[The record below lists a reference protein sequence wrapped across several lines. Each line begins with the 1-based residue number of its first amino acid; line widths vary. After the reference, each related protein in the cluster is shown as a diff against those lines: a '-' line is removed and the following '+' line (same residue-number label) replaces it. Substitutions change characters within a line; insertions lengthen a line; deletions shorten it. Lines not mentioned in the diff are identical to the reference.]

1 MSQRQVEADEP
12 VNAVEQG
19 SVEST
24 VVAEASQMLS
34 RRFGG
39 EPELS
44 DIESLSGSGNA
55 VVVRAR
61 TAPSAFFPYR
71 SVVIKYNPVTGHTI
85 DDAALLR
92 EVVAYQFTTSL
103 SEEVRPG
110 PVLLAHDVDK
120 RILVLSDAGDGD
132 TFADTL
138 ARSGEDERRD
148 LLRGLGSALGK
159 MHAGTASRK
168 EDYDALLNRQLR
180 HHPEYAEHQALR
192 DDSLQRSIL
201 IGAEILREAGLE
213 PSEHVLERA
222 REATKNLSSGR
233 NRAFTPFDLSPD
245 NIIVGETVTF
255 LDYEWAGFRNV
266 GFDVACVVAG
276 FPQFLFTRPITDDEA
291 EVFIHAWQRR
301 IVDVWPQLADEKTLH
316 ELIVACIIGWALSSV
331 TTMYAGGIE
340 GVVALAEG
348 NADVYHDPKRSLL
361 RPSDHGPFT
370 EDEVLIRRDLFET
383 FEALSRFAAQCQSDG
398 CDSVSEFGRQVAG
411 RLRES

>member
-1 MSQRQVEADEP
+1 
-12 VNAVEQG
+12 
-19 SVEST
+19 
-24 VVAEASQMLS
+24 MLS

-44 DIESLSGSGNA
+44 DIETLSGSGNA
-55 VVVRAR
+55 VVLRAR
-61 TAPSAFFPYR
+61 TTPSAFFPHR

-132 TFADTL
+132 TLADTL
-138 ARSGEDERRD
+138 TRSGEDERRD

-180 HHPEYAEHQALR
+180 KHPEYAEHQALR
-192 DDSLQRSIL
+192 DDSLQSSIL
-201 IGAEILREAGLE
+201 IGADILTEAGLE
-213 PSEHVLERA
+213 LPEHVLELA
-222 REATKNLSSGR
+222 RTATGNLSSGR
-233 NRAFTPFDLSPD
+233 IRAFTPFDLSPD
-245 NIIVGETVTF
+245 NIIVGQTLTF

-276 FPQFLFTRPITDDEA
+276 FPQFLFTRPISDDEA

-301 IVDVWPQLADEKTLH
+301 IVDVWPQLADEQTLH
-316 ELIVACIIGWALSSV
+316 ELLVACLIGWAFSSV

-340 GVVALAEG
+340 GVVALSEG
-348 NADVYHDPKRSLL
+348 NADINHDPQRSLL
-361 RPSDHGPFT
+361 RPSDRGPFT
-370 EDEVLIRRDLFET
+370 EDEHLIRRDLYET
-383 FEALSRFAAQCQSDG
+383 FEALSRFAALCPNDVCADVAEFSGRVAQRLQ
-398 CDSVSEFGRQVAG
+398 DS
-411 RLRES
+411 

>member
-1 MSQRQVEADEP
+1 M
-12 VNAVEQG
+12 NAVEQE
-19 SVEST
+19 SVKSS
-24 VVAEASQMLS
+24 VVEEASQMLS

-44 DIESLSGSGNA
+44 DIETLSGSGNA
-55 VVVRAR
+55 VVLRAR
-61 TAPSAFFPYR
+61 TTPSAFFPHR

-132 TFADTL
+132 TLADTL
-138 ARSGEDERRD
+138 TRSGEDERRD

-180 HHPEYAEHQALR
+180 KHPEYAEHQALR
-192 DDSLQRSIL
+192 DDSLQSSIL
-201 IGAEILREAGLE
+201 IGADILTEAGLE
-213 PSEHVLERA
+213 LPEHVLELA
-222 REATKNLSSGR
+222 RTATGNLSSGR
-233 NRAFTPFDLSPD
+233 IRAFTPFDLSPD
-245 NIIVGETVTF
+245 NIIVGQTLTF

-276 FPQFLFTRPITDDEA
+276 FPQFLFTRPISDDEA

-301 IVDVWPQLADEKTLH
+301 IVDVWPQLADEQTLH
-316 ELIVACIIGWALSSV
+316 ELLVACLIGWAFSSV

-340 GVVALAEG
+340 GVVALSEG
-348 NADVYHDPKRSLL
+348 NADINHDPQRSLL
-361 RPSDHGPFT
+361 RPSDRGPFT
-370 EDEVLIRRDLFET
+370 EDEHLIRRDLYET
-383 FEALSRFAAQCQSDG
+383 FEALSRFAALCPNDVCADVAEFSGRVAQRLQ
-398 CDSVSEFGRQVAG
+398 DS
-411 RLRES
+411 

>member
-1 MSQRQVEADEP
+1 M
-12 VNAVEQG
+12 NAVDQE
-19 SVEST
+19 SVESS
-24 VVAEASQMLS
+24 VVEEASQMLS

-44 DIESLSGSGNA
+44 DIETLSGSGNA
-55 VVVRAR
+55 VVLRAR
-61 TAPSAFFPYR
+61 TTPSAFFPHR

-132 TFADTL
+132 TLADTL
-138 ARSGEDERRD
+138 TRSGEDERRD

-180 HHPEYAEHQALR
+180 KHPEYAEHQALR
-192 DDSLQRSIL
+192 DDSLQSSIL
-201 IGAEILREAGLE
+201 IGADILTEAGLE
-213 PSEHVLERA
+213 LPEHVLELA
-222 REATKNLSSGR
+222 RTATGNLSSGR
-233 NRAFTPFDLSPD
+233 IRAFTPFDLSPD
-245 NIIVGETVTF
+245 NIIVGQTLTF

-276 FPQFLFTRPITDDEA
+276 FPQFLFTRPISDDEA

-301 IVDVWPQLADEKTLH
+301 IVDVWPQLADEQTLH
-316 ELIVACIIGWALSSV
+316 ELLVACLIGWAFSSV

-340 GVVALAEG
+340 GVVALSEG
-348 NADVYHDPKRSLL
+348 NADINHDPQRSLL
-361 RPSDHGPFT
+361 RPSDRGPFT
-370 EDEVLIRRDLFET
+370 EDEHLIRRDLYET
-383 FEALSRFAAQCQSDG
+383 FEALSRFAALCPNDVCADVAEFSGRVAQRLQ
-398 CDSVSEFGRQVAG
+398 DS
-411 RLRES
+411 

>member
-1 MSQRQVEADEP
+1 M
-12 VNAVEQG
+12 NAVEQE
-19 SVEST
+19 SVKNS
-24 VVAEASQMLS
+24 VVEEASQMLS

-44 DIESLSGSGNA
+44 DIETLSGSGNA
-55 VVVRAR
+55 VVLRAR
-61 TAPSAFFPYR
+61 TTPSAFFPHR

-132 TFADTL
+132 TLADTL
-138 ARSGEDERRD
+138 TRSGEDERRD

-180 HHPEYAEHQALR
+180 KHPEYAEHQALR
-192 DDSLQRSIL
+192 DDSLQSSIL
-201 IGAEILREAGLE
+201 IGADILSEAGLE
-213 PSEHVLERA
+213 PPEHVLELA
-222 REATKNLSSGR
+222 RTATGNLSSGR
-233 NRAFTPFDLSPD
+233 IRAFTPFDLSPD
-245 NIIVGETVTF
+245 NIIVGHTLTF

-276 FPQFLFTRPITDDEA
+276 FPQFLFTRPISDEEA
-291 EVFIHAWQRR
+291 EVFIHAWKRR
-301 IVDVWPQLADEKTLH
+301 IVDVWPQLADEQTLH
-316 ELIVACIIGWALSSV
+316 ELLVACLIGWAFSSV

-340 GVVALAEG
+340 GVVALSEG
-348 NADVYHDPKRSLL
+348 NADIYHDPQRSLL
-361 RPSDHGPFT
+361 RPSDRGPFT
-370 EDEVLIRRDLFET
+370 EDEHLIRRDLYET
-383 FEALSRFAAQCQSDG
+383 FEALSRFAALCPNDMCADVAEFSGRVAHRLQ
-398 CDSVSEFGRQVAG
+398 DS
-411 RLRES
+411 

>member
-1 MSQRQVEADEP
+1 M
-12 VNAVEQG
+12 NAVEQE
-19 SVEST
+19 SVESS
-24 VVAEASQMLS
+24 VVEEASQMLS

-44 DIESLSGSGNA
+44 DIETLSGSGNA
-55 VVVRAR
+55 VVLRAR
-61 TAPSAFFPYR
+61 TTPSAFFPHR

-132 TFADTL
+132 TLADTL
-138 ARSGEDERRD
+138 TRSGEDERRD

-180 HHPEYAEHQALR
+180 KHPEYAEHQALR
-192 DDSLQRSIL
+192 DDSLQSSIL
-201 IGAEILREAGLE
+201 IGADILTEAGLE
-213 PSEHVLERA
+213 LPEHVLELA
-222 REATKNLSSGR
+222 RTATGNLSSGR
-233 NRAFTPFDLSPD
+233 IRAFTPFDLSPD
-245 NIIVGETVTF
+245 NIIVGQTLTF

-276 FPQFLFTRPITDDEA
+276 FPQFLFTRPISDDEA

-301 IVDVWPQLADEKTLH
+301 IVDVWPQLADEQTLH
-316 ELIVACIIGWALSSV
+316 ELLVACLIGWAFSSV

-340 GVVALAEG
+340 GVVALSEG
-348 NADVYHDPKRSLL
+348 NADINHDPQRSLL
-361 RPSDHGPFT
+361 RPSDRGPFT
-370 EDEVLIRRDLFET
+370 EDEHLIRRDLYET
-383 FEALSRFAAQCQSDG
+383 FEALSRFAALCPNDVCADVAEFSGRVAQRLQ
-398 CDSVSEFGRQVAG
+398 DS
-411 RLRES
+411 

>member
-1 MSQRQVEADEP
+1 M
-12 VNAVEQG
+12 NAEEQE
-19 SVEST
+19 SVENS
-24 VVAEASQMLS
+24 VVEEASQMLS

-44 DIESLSGSGNA
+44 DIETLSGSGNA
-55 VVVRAR
+55 VVLRAR
-61 TAPSAFFPYR
+61 TTPSAFFPHR

-132 TFADTL
+132 TLADTL
-138 ARSGEDERRD
+138 TRSGEDERRD

-180 HHPEYAEHQALR
+180 KHPEYAEHQALR
-192 DDSLQRSIL
+192 DDSLQSSIL
-201 IGAEILREAGLE
+201 IGADILSEAGLE
-213 PSEHVLERA
+213 PPEHVLELA
-222 REATKNLSSGR
+222 RTATQNLSSGR
-233 NRAFTPFDLSPD
+233 IRAFTPFDLSPD
-245 NIIVGETVTF
+245 NIIVGHTLTF

-276 FPQFLFTRPITDDEA
+276 FPQFLFTRPISDEEA

-301 IVDVWPQLADEKTLH
+301 IVDVWPQLADEQTLH
-316 ELIVACIIGWALSSV
+316 ELLVACLIGWAFSSV

-340 GVVALAEG
+340 GVVALSEG
-348 NADVYHDPKRSLL
+348 NADIYHDPQRSLL
-361 RPSDHGPFT
+361 RPSDRGPFT
-370 EDEVLIRRDLFET
+370 EDERLIRRDLYET
-383 FEALSRFAAQCQSDG
+383 FEALSRFAALCPNDVCADVAVFSGRVAQRLQ
-398 CDSVSEFGRQVAG
+398 DS
-411 RLRES
+411 

>member
-1 MSQRQVEADEP
+1 M
-12 VNAVEQG
+12 NAVEQE
-19 SVEST
+19 SVESS
-24 VVAEASQMLS
+24 VVEEASQMLS

-44 DIESLSGSGNA
+44 DIESLGGSGNA
-55 VVVRAR
+55 VVLRAR
-61 TAPSAFFPYR
+61 TTPSAFFPHR

-132 TFADTL
+132 TLADTL
-138 ARSGEDERRD
+138 TRSGEDERRD

-180 HHPEYAEHQALR
+180 KHPEYAEHQALR
-192 DDSLQRSIL
+192 DDSLQSSIL
-201 IGAEILREAGLE
+201 IGADILTEAGLE
-213 PSEHVLERA
+213 LPEHVLELA
-222 REATKNLSSGR
+222 RTATGNLSSGR
-233 NRAFTPFDLSPD
+233 IRAFTPFDLSPD
-245 NIIVGETVTF
+245 NIIVGQTLTF

-276 FPQFLFTRPITDDEA
+276 FPQFLFTRPISDDEA

-301 IVDVWPQLADEKTLH
+301 IVDVWPQLADEQTLH
-316 ELIVACIIGWALSSV
+316 ELLVACLIGWAFSSV

-340 GVVALAEG
+340 GVVALSEG
-348 NADVYHDPKRSLL
+348 NADINHDPQRSLL
-361 RPSDHGPFT
+361 RPSDRGPFT
-370 EDEVLIRRDLFET
+370 EDEHLIRRDLYET
-383 FEALSRFAAQCQSDG
+383 FEALSRFAALCPNDVCADVAEFSGRVAQRLQ
-398 CDSVSEFGRQVAG
+398 DS
-411 RLRES
+411 

>member
-1 MSQRQVEADEP
+1 
-12 VNAVEQG
+12 
-19 SVEST
+19 
-24 VVAEASQMLS
+24 MLS

-44 DIESLSGSGNA
+44 DIESLGGSGNA
-55 VVVRAR
+55 VVLRAR
-61 TAPSAFFPYR
+61 TTPSAFFPHR

-132 TFADTL
+132 TLADTL
-138 ARSGEDERRD
+138 TRSGEDERRD

-180 HHPEYAEHQALR
+180 KHPEYAEHQALR
-192 DDSLQRSIL
+192 DDSLQSSIL
-201 IGAEILREAGLE
+201 IGADILTEAGLE
-213 PSEHVLERA
+213 LPEHVLELA
-222 REATKNLSSGR
+222 RTATGNLSSGR
-233 NRAFTPFDLSPD
+233 IRAFTPFDLSPD
-245 NIIVGETVTF
+245 NIIVGQTLTF

-276 FPQFLFTRPITDDEA
+276 FPQFLFTRPISDDEA

-301 IVDVWPQLADEKTLH
+301 IVDVWPQLADEQTLH
-316 ELIVACIIGWALSSV
+316 ELLVACLIGWAFSSV

-340 GVVALAEG
+340 GVVALSEG
-348 NADVYHDPKRSLL
+348 NADINHDPQRSLL
-361 RPSDHGPFT
+361 RPSDRGPFT
-370 EDEVLIRRDLFET
+370 EDEHLIRRDLYET
-383 FEALSRFAAQCQSDG
+383 FEALSRFAALCPNDVCADVAEFSGRVAQRLQ
-398 CDSVSEFGRQVAG
+398 DS
-411 RLRES
+411 

>member
-1 MSQRQVEADEP
+1 
-12 VNAVEQG
+12 
-19 SVEST
+19 
-24 VVAEASQMLS
+24 MLS

-44 DIESLSGSGNA
+44 DIETLSGSGNA
-55 VVVRAR
+55 VVLRAR
-61 TAPSAFFPYR
+61 TTPSAFFPHR
-71 SVVIKYNPVTGHTI
+71 SVVIKYNPVTGHSI

-132 TFADTL
+132 TLADTL
-138 ARSGEDERRD
+138 TRSGEDERRD

-180 HHPEYAEHQALR
+180 KHPEYAEHQALR
-192 DDSLQRSIL
+192 DDSLQSSIL
-201 IGAEILREAGLE
+201 IGADILTEAGLE
-213 PSEHVLERA
+213 LPEHVLELA
-222 REATKNLSSGR
+222 RTATGNLSSGR
-233 NRAFTPFDLSPD
+233 IRAFTPFDLSPD
-245 NIIVGETVTF
+245 NIIVGQTLTF

-276 FPQFLFTRPITDDEA
+276 FPQFLFTRPISDDEA

-301 IVDVWPQLADEKTLH
+301 IVDVWPQLADEQTLH
-316 ELIVACIIGWALSSV
+316 ELLVACLIGWAFSSV

-340 GVVALAEG
+340 GVVALSEG
-348 NADVYHDPKRSLL
+348 NADINHDPQRSLL
-361 RPSDHGPFT
+361 RPSDRGPFT
-370 EDEVLIRRDLFET
+370 EDEHLIRRDLYET
-383 FEALSRFAAQCQSDG
+383 FEALSRFAALCPNDVCADVAEFSGRVAQRLQ
-398 CDSVSEFGRQVAG
+398 DS
-411 RLRES
+411 

>member
-1 MSQRQVEADEP
+1 M
-12 VNAVEQG
+12 NAVEQE
-19 SVEST
+19 SVESS
-24 VVAEASQMLS
+24 VVEEASQMLS

-44 DIESLSGSGNA
+44 DIESLGGSGNA
-55 VVVRAR
+55 VVLRAR
-61 TAPSAFFPYR
+61 TTPSAFFPHR

-132 TFADTL
+132 TLADTL
-138 ARSGEDERRD
+138 TRSGEDERRD

-180 HHPEYAEHQALR
+180 KHPEYAEHQALR
-192 DDSLQRSIL
+192 DDSLQSSIL
-201 IGAEILREAGLE
+201 IGADILTEAGLE
-213 PSEHVLERA
+213 LPEHVLELA
-222 REATKNLSSGR
+222 RTATGNLSSGR
-233 NRAFTPFDLSPD
+233 IRAFTPFDLSPD
-245 NIIVGETVTF
+245 NIIVGQTLTF

-276 FPQFLFTRPITDDEA
+276 FPQFLFTRPISDDEA

-301 IVDVWPQLADEKTLH
+301 IVDVWPQLADEQTLH
-316 ELIVACIIGWALSSV
+316 ELLVACLIGWAFSSV

-340 GVVALAEG
+340 GAVALSEG
-348 NADVYHDPKRSLL
+348 NADINHDPQRSLL
-361 RPSDHGPFT
+361 RPSDRGPFT
-370 EDEVLIRRDLFET
+370 EDEHLIRRDLYET
-383 FEALSRFAAQCQSDG
+383 FEALSRFAALCPNDVCADVAEFSGRVAQRLQ
-398 CDSVSEFGRQVAG
+398 DS
-411 RLRES
+411 